1 MGNIAKFTLAIS
13 KGLDRFNSI
22 PPAAI
27 QVRSDPIRLPT
38 GRPVNAPRDAPVLF
52 NRASMGDQTCDLTTA
67 SANFL

>member
-13 KGLDRFNSI
+13 KGLDWFNSI

-38 GRPVNAPRDAPVLF
+38 GRPVKRSSR
-52 NRASMGDQTCDLTTA
+52 RAGLVQSRLHGGSNLRLDHCLG
-67 SANFL
+67 